1 MELTLLRFSLFLF
14 FVARLNL
21 NAPNKR
27 DHPGLPKKPT
37 PIGAGPIGDG
47 VEYQLRRSG
56 VEFRNLN
63 RRIRGDPPYQATWV

>member
-27 DHPGLPKKPT
+27 DHSGLPKRPT
-37 PIGAGPIGDG
+37 PVGACPEGVAGQAPTQVGAGTG
-47 VEYQLRRSG
+47 
-56 VEFRNLN
+56 
-63 RRIRGDPPYQATWV
+63 